1 MTNGAP
7 DDVVYDG
14 ELAATFVNEESACSD
29 RDGGED
35 AARRL
40 R

>member
-1 MTNGAP
+1 VTNGAL

-14 ELAATFVNEESACSD
+14 ELAATFVNEESACGD
-29 RDGGED
+29 RDGGEY
-35 AARRL
+35 AARRP